1 MGSTVGFVKA
11 TISVVG
17 IVDDD
22 EGIRQ
27 ALDGLLRSAGFQ
39 VMTFASAEAFLS
51 STHLQLTACLILDLR
66 MPGMDG
72 LKLQRRLA
80 TSGHPI
86 PIIVLTAHGDDEAR
100 ARAMGA
106 GAIAFLTKPFDGDA
120 LLVTVTQA
128 LTAR

>member
-11 TISVVG
+11 TVSVVG

-80 TSGHPI
+80 TSGHRI

>member
-11 TISVVG
+11 TVSVVG

-80 TSGHPI
+80 TTGHRI

>member
-80 TSGHPI
+80 TTGHRI